1 MFFKTASAAPKKL
14 FHQRS
19 RSRFSRSRSP
29 AKLAIN
35 QLPLLILES
44 WRQNFFSPCI
54 KITFMIPEYFIGVTL
69 FVSMTYSYDC
79 FSSIQFAQTGEILLL
94 KHASLQI
101 KKLLLHHD
109 IGEIELYTNSFVC
122 SEDACG
128 GDRALSLVD
137 SALLKINVSCR
148 RQLENYHAHFSKV
161 CLLPL
166 LATIYFSADFFGTS
180 RYFSMLIRKAV
191 NKCYIFNSVPI
202 M

>member
-1 MFFKTASAAPKKL
+1 
-14 FHQRS
+14 
-19 RSRFSRSRSP
+19 
-29 AKLAIN
+29 
-35 QLPLLILES
+35 
-44 WRQNFFSPCI
+44 
-54 KITFMIPEYFIGVTL
+54 MIPEYFIGVTL

-101 KKLLLHHD
+101 QKLLLHHD
-109 IGEIELYTNSFVC
+109 IEEIELYTNSFVC